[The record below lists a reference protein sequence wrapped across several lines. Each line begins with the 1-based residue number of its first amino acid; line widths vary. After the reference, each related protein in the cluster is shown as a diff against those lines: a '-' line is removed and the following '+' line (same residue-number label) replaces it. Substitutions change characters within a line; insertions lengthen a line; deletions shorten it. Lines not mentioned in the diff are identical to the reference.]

1 MKLSRNEAVSRRK
14 ALLLAAGG
22 GASLTAGCLGGDAD
36 DQSSGG
42 SDDQGGSGSNGQS
55 SSDSSAG
62 NEWPEYDPEDLEL
75 PQPAD
80 RLVEDNLYV
89 GTGADL
95 EQWRNSEVAE
105 PANGND
111 PRPLPDDEDE
121 WLDPD
126 TLQFSLGR
134 GEESED
140 VYVDQLGPL
149 MANIEAETGVDVEY
163 QLVDDRAAA
172 VEAFRAGR
180 LHVGNMGGGAIP
192 LGVNVGGLVPFAF
205 PVEPHDDGSMQAGY
219 CWWIIARRDNDDVR
233 RPEDL
238 NGIEVAH
245 GSENSFSGNIAPSA
259 LMENLFGITPGED
272 YEYQLTGSHDASI
285 RSVELGDFDAAQC
298 AATSFER
305 MARADEIDPS
315 EFRVVHRDVFPS
327 GPQVYHHALHPDL
340 KAGIER
346 AHFDYEYDDDI
357 TQNAIDGSEFVQMEP
372 DDYRKFYDIILR
384 VESQL
389 GETYEA

>member
-1 MKLSRNEAVSRRK
+1 MRSNRDLTVSRRK
-14 ALLLAAGG
+14 SILMVAGAGAAF
-22 GASLTAGCLGGDAD
+22 TAGCLGTDEAEE
-36 DQSSGG
+36 QP
-42 SDDQGGSGSNGQS
+42 
-55 SSDSSAG
+55 SAEI
-62 NEWPEYDPEDLEL
+62 EWPEYDPEDLSL
-75 PQPAD
+75 PQPAEP
-80 RLVEDNLYV
+80 LVEDNLYV

-95 EQWRNSEVAE
+95 EQWRNADVDE
-105 PANGND
+105 PANGDD

-149 MANIEAETGVDVEY
+149 MDNIETETGVDVEY

-192 LGVNVGGLVPFAF
+192 LGVNIGGLVPFAF

-219 CWWIIARRDNDDVR
+219 CWWIIARRDNDDIR
-233 RPEDL
+233 NPEDL
-238 NGIEVAH
+238 NGVDVAH
-245 GSENSFSGNIAPSA
+245 GGENSFSGNIAPSA
-259 LMENLFGITPGED
+259 LMDNLFGITPGED
-272 YEYQLTGSHDASI
+272 YDYELTGSHDAAI
-285 RSVELGDFDAAQC
+285 RGVELGDFDAAQC

-305 MARADEIDPS
+305 MVRSDEIDPS

-340 KAGIER
+340 KEGIER
-346 AHFDYEYDDDI
+346 AHFEYEYDDDI
-357 TQNAIDGSEFVQMEP
+357 TQHAIDGSEFVPMAP
-372 DDYRKFYDIILR
+372 DEYRKFYDIILR
-384 VESQL
+384 VEAEL